1 MVSGSSL
8 SASHAYSS
16 ITVSP
21 WKVRGLGIFLASG
34 GSIVMR
40 AQSNDGTPAALAPR
54 IWHHGAVRGHLL
66 LTNCLE
72 DELTRPNIE
81 LALKEDRLLWLD
93 LHGTD
98 GEVLPLLHGVFQTPP
113 LAVEDVK
120 ESPQRPKIED
130 YDDFV
135 SIVVYGARGL
145 GEPLTEVH
153 CFYAER
159 FLVSVHRDEVPAVPE
174 PCHTL
179 GRLHTDRRLVALYRL
194 LDALVDTMF
203 PYLTAI
209 DERIDELQ
217 DQIFVDPKESQ
228 LAGLFE
234 RKRELVTMRK
244 MVTPQRDMVS
254 TMMAQVVTIPG
265 MTAESERYV
274 RDLYDHLIRISDMVD
289 SYRDLLSGSLD
300 AYMSMVSNRLND
312 VMKQLTII
320 ATVFLPLSF
329 LTGFF
334 GQNLGWLVN
343 REGSLTAFLVFGI
356 GTEVLA
362 VLPLFV
368 MFPRRGW
375 MGKKS

>member
-1 MVSGSSL
+1 ME
-8 SASHAYSS
+8 
-16 ITVSP
+16 
-21 WKVRGLGIFLASG
+21 
-34 GSIVMR
+34 
-40 AQSNDGTPAALAPR
+40 
-54 IWHHGAVRGHLL
+54 AVRGHLL

-81 LALKEDRLLWLD
+81 LALKADRLLWLD
-93 LHGTD
+93 LEGTD
-98 GEVLPLLHGVFQTPP
+98 DEVLTLLHEVFKIHP
-113 LAVEDVK
+113 LAVEDVR
-120 ESPQRPKIED
+120 EFHQRPKIED

-135 SIVVYGARGL
+135 SIVVYGARAL

-159 FLVSVHRDEVPAVPE
+159 FLVSVHRDEVPAVADA
-174 PCHTL
+174 CHTL

-203 PYLTAI
+203 PYLTAM

-234 RKRELVTMRK
+234 LKRELVTMRK

-356 GTEVLA
+356 GTEALA
-362 VLPLFV
+362 VIALFV
-368 MFPRRGW
+368 MFRRRGW

>member
-1 MVSGSSL
+1 ME
-8 SASHAYSS
+8 
-16 ITVSP
+16 
-21 WKVRGLGIFLASG
+21 
-34 GSIVMR
+34 
-40 AQSNDGTPAALAPR
+40 
-54 IWHHGAVRGHLL
+54 AVREIH
-66 LTNCLE
+66 
-72 DELTRPNIE
+72 
-81 LALKEDRLLWLD
+81 
-93 LHGTD
+93 
-98 GEVLPLLHGVFQTPP
+98 P
-113 LAVEDVK
+113 LAVEDVR
-120 ESPQRPKIED
+120 EFHQRPKIED

-135 SIVVYGARGL
+135 SIVVYGARAL

-159 FLVSVHRDEVPAVPE
+159 FLVSVHRDEVPAVAE
-174 PCHTL
+174 ACHTL

-194 LDALVDTMF
+194 LDALVDTMC
-203 PYLTAI
+203 PYLTAM

-234 RKRELVTMRK
+234 LKRELVTMRK

-254 TMMAQVVTIPG
+254 TMMGQVVRIPG

-334 GQNLGWLVN
+334 GQNFSWLVS
-343 REGSLTAFLVFGI
+343 RIGTTAAFFGIGI
-356 GTEVLA
+356 GTEVVAVIVLLA
-362 VLPLFV
+362 LF
-368 MFPRRGW
+368 RSRGW
-375 MGKKS
+375 